1 MENLKNLLGITKEDE
16 FFTKKIQKP
25 KSYNHVKDNTL
36 LVDNKNFMSDL
47 LFLPETK
54 KKYKY
59 LFVITDLASNDFDFE
74 PLKSKEPNELL
85 KAVKT
90 ISKRKYIQLEKN
102 DGQSLRTD
110 SGKEFRGDF
119 SDYLYKNSILHRI
132 GHPNRHIQQ
141 ANIERLNGT
150 LGTLL
155 NGYMASKEK
164 VKGDYY
170 KEWTEIL
177 PVIREEL
184 NKIRRVKLPDN
195 IYTYNYPVWN
205 AEKEIKNDITTTT
218 DSKQE
223 KVYEDIPPKYK
234 VGDLVHVVLETPEDN
249 LGAKQKGNFRNGDV
263 RLTKEPHKIIKI
275 LYYHGPPYYR
285 YLVNG
290 FKGVSYQESE
300 LKPARENAVEL
311 FKVKAILDRKSI
323 NRKMHYKIWYSH
335 ELKKDASYQPK
346 TELVKD
352 IPDEIKKYD
361 EMYKDNKKAVLKLM

>member
-1 MENLKNLLGITKEDE
+1 MNFLQ
-16 FFTKKIQKP
+16 KKIQKP

-36 LVDNKNFMSDL
+36 LVDNKNFMADL
-47 LFLPETK
+47 LFLPTTK
-54 KKYKY
+54 KGFKY
-59 LFVITDLASNDFDFE
+59 LFVITDLASNDFDFQE
-74 PLKSKEPNELL
+74 LKSKEPNELL

-110 SGKEFRGDF
+110 SGKEFRGEF
-119 SDYLYKNSILHRI
+119 GDYLYKNSILHRI

-170 KEWTEIL
+170 KEWTDVL
-177 PVIREEL
+177 PQIREEL
-184 NKIRRVKLPDN
+184 NKIRRAKLPDN

-205 AEKEIKNDITTTT
+205 AEKEIKNDSTKTT

-223 KVYEDIPPKYK
+223 KLYEDIPPKYK
-234 VGDLVHVVLETPEDN
+234 VGDLVHVVLETPEDT

-275 LYYHGPPYYR
+275 LYYHGAPYYR

-290 FKGVSYQESE
+290 FKGVSYQEAE

-323 NRKMHYKIWYSH
+323 NRKMHYKIWYSN

-352 IPDEIKKYD
+352 IPEELKKYD
-361 EMYKDNKKAVLKLM
+361 EMYKDNKKAVLKLV